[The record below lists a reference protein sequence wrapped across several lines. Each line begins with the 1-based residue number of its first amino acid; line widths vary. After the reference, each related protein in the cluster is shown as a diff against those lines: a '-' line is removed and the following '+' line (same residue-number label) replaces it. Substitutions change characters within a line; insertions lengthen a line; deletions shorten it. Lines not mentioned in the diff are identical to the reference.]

1 MTDKEFWE
9 DDPQLYW
16 SYLILYKKKIEFE
29 EERMKYNC
37 WLQGNLNC
45 IANSIAIANCFG
57 KESTKAEFPTYEQF
71 FEAKTE
77 NKTKTPEEIDNYVH
91 SVNNQWARF

>member
-37 WLQGNLNC
+37 WLQGKMNC
-45 IANSIAIANCFG
+45 MAYSVAIANCFG
-57 KESTKAEFPTYEQF
+57 KDKKVDYPSYEEFFGNKQE
-71 FEAKTE
+71 
-77 NKTKTPEEIDNYVH
+77 KTKTPEEIDNYVQ
-91 SVNNQWARF
+91 SVNNAWARF